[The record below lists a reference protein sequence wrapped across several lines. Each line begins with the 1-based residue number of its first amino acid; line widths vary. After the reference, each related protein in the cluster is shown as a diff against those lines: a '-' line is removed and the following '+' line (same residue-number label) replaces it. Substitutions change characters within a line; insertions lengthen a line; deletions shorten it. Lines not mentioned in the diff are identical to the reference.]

1 MPLPFAVMV
10 SQEFVFST
18 LHAQPAVVVTVK
30 VLLFKPAPCVRFV
43 GETRYVQPAPIC
55 VRPKGMPPTLTK
67 PERGAK
73 SVFAA
78 RL

>member
-1 MPLPFAVMV
+1 MV
-10 SQEFVFST
+10 SQEFVFNT
-18 LHAQPAVVVTVK
+18 LHPQPAVVVTVK
-30 VLLFKPAPCVRFV
+30 LFTFAPVPCVRFV
-43 GETRYVQPAPIC
+43 GETRYVQPVPIC
-55 VRPKGMPPTLTK
+55 VSPKAMPPTFTK